1 MSIDILKY
9 TGEDFCKIS
18 GYVKDESGLPLKDIE
33 LVLSGDLCPKKRI
46 LTNETGYYEFT
57 YLDLGGDFK
66 VKPIVIKPDC
76 FPGCGG
82 YYIFEPRE
90 VSFNNINGDKTQR
103 FRGILKTS
111 ETFEYLTIYPN
122 PCKVY
127 EGNQTITFE
136 GLTKNSKI
144 KIFNIN
150 GEEVFEITVDN
161 YEYQWHLINNSNNK
175 ISSGIY
181 FAVISNN
188 LGDKRIR
195 KIAIIK

>member
-1 MSIDILKY
+1 M
-9 TGEDFCKIS
+9 
-18 GYVKDESGLPLKDIE
+18 
-33 LVLSGDLCPKKRI
+33 I

-57 YLDLGGDFK
+57 YLDLGGDYK
-66 VKPIVIKPDC
+66 IKPTVVKPDC
-76 FPGCGG
+76 FPECGG
-82 YYIFEPRE
+82 YYIFKPRE
-90 VSFNNINGDKTQR
+90 VNFNNIDGDKTQN
-103 FRGILKTS
+103 FTGILKTS

-127 EGNQTITFE
+127 KGNQAITFE

-150 GEEVFEITVDN
+150 GEEVFEITTDN

-181 FAVISNN
+181 FAVVSNN